1 MTTTNKKVHQLVDP
15 TTSAIVPEFTLS
27 PRLDSLTNKK
37 MGLIDDAKTNAKELL
52 EELAEFLKDDFGI
65 EVQKYYQKPSA
76 GKPTDPEVIKK
87 ISQECDFV
95 VVAIGS

>member
-1 MTTTNKKVHQLVDP
+1 MTTTNKRVHQLVDP

-52 EELAEFLKDDFGI
+52 EELANLLKDGFGI
-65 EVQKYYQKPSA
+65 EVQKYSLPMY
-76 GKPTDPEVIKK
+76 
-87 ISQECDFV
+87 DF
-95 VVAIGS
+95 IHTY

>member
-1 MTTTNKKVHQLVDP
+1 MTTTNKRVHQLVDP

-52 EELAEFLKDDFGI
+52 EELADFLKDGFGI
-65 EVQKYYQKPSA
+65 EVQKYNQKPSA

-87 ISQECDFV
+87 ISEECDFV